1 MMLYKQL
8 CWLHE
13 IRHYLKLDPR
23 FNQHKKKLAETIN
36 ALWEFYQQAKAY
48 CLDPADCKRSEL
60 ETLFDAVTSQKTG
73 YRELDHRLE
82 LTGRKRERLLV
93 FLTHPFLPIHN
104 NQSEQDVRDA
114 VMIRM
119 ISRETK
125 SKAGDRSLERHL
137 SIIHTAK
144 KQGLDVFETINGFL
158 TGTLSPSIL
167 TARTV

>member
-1 MMLYKQL
+1 MILYKQL

-23 FNQHKKKLAETIN
+23 FTHHKKKLDEVIGEF
-36 ALWEFYQQAKAY
+36 WEFYQQAKGY
-48 CLDPADCKRSEL
+48 CLDPTEQKRKDIGAR
-60 ETLFDAVTSQKTG
+60 FDLITNQNTG
-73 YRELDHRLE
+73 YRELDHRLA
-82 LTGRKRERLLV
+82 LTQRKRERLLV
-93 FLTHPFLPIHN
+93 FLDNPFVPIHN

-125 SKAGDRSLERHL
+125 SLAGDRSLERHL

-144 KQGLDVFETINGFL
+144 KQGLDVFETIHGFL
-158 TGTLSPSIL
+158 IGTLPPSIL
-167 TARTV
+167 TAKIV